1 MGVLLPG
8 GCRQGLQ
15 LPGRQ
20 ARRLQAGVPDGL
32 PGRLRQLGQLPGVG
46 AFAADHRHLIA
57 GLIAGD
63 RHHSVRLPG
72 VGGKVR
78 VRPIGVAGEVQDQ
91 VRAVV
96 HPHRRQA
103 RGVRCLRRL
112 AAQKGRQRHT
122 HRRQQH
128 HDDQRHPVRPAFQQ
142 LRQGEAVHL
151 TRAGQVTHRTHPP
164 RFPRKSREGTA
175 PAG

>member
-46 AFAADHRHLIA
+46 GFAAVHRHLIA

-63 RHHSVRLPG
+63 RHHGIRLPG

-78 VRPIGVAGEVQDQ
+78 VRPIGVAGEVQ
-91 VRAVV
+91 
-96 HPHRRQA
+96 
-103 RGVRCLRRL
+103 C
-112 AAQKGRQRHT
+112 
-122 HRRQQH
+122 
-128 HDDQRHPVRPAFQQ
+128 
-142 LRQGEAVHL
+142 
-151 TRAGQVTHRTHPP
+151 
-164 RFPRKSREGTA
+164 
-175 PAG
+175 